1 MRWFK
6 GIAIALGALLAILVA
21 VPFFYSLDDYIP
33 TLEQE
38 ASARLNEPVKIGK
51 LRVATVPLPHLTV
64 DDITVGKSGDLKVG
78 KVTVTPDLWSLLDA
92 TKVIKS
98 IEIDSVVLTQKGIEK
113 IPAWTKTDKKP
124 EEPARIRVEAIRLQD
139 VLVKL
144 DTASFGPFDA
154 QVSVSGT
161 GEAESVALAT
171 RDGKLTAHVKP
182 EKAKYRFEA
191 NAKGWK
197 PPAGPAIHFDELAV
211 KGIATANDAV
221 LDDVRA
227 RLYGGTVN
235 GRATVGW
242 QKGLQL
248 KGNASVHQV
257 ELKPLVPLL
266 AKGVNV
272 SGKLNAKPVFSAR
285 ASEAKQLMNA
295 LHLETPFD
303 VRDGVLYGMDISKAA
318 TSLISKEGSK
328 GGETRFDTLSG
339 HLVMDRGVYRLTQL
353 DIASGSLAAEG
364 HVTISR
370 QQELSGRINTKV
382 KAASVTAA
390 NVPLNVSGTVQNP
403 VLMPTGGVVAGA
415 VAGTAVLGPGLG
427 TSVGARVGGWV
438 EGLFGKKE
446 ETKDGKR

>member
-1 MRWFK
+1 MRWLKTGGFVLLVL
-6 GIAIALGALLAILVA
+6 IVALAAI
-21 VPFFYSLDDYIP
+21 PFFFALDDYIP

-38 ASARLNEPVKIGK
+38 VSARLNEPVKIGK

-98 IEIDSVVLTQKGIEK
+98 IEIESVVLTQKGIEK
-113 IPAWTKTDKKP
+113 IPAWTKTEKKG
-124 EEPARIRVEAIRLQD
+124 EEPARVRVESIRLQD

-144 DTASFGPFDA
+144 DKASFGPFDA
-154 QVSVSGT
+154 QVTLSGS
-161 GEAESVALAT
+161 GEAEAVALAT
-171 RDGKLTAHVKP
+171 RDGKLTAHVRP

-197 PPAGPAIHFDELAV
+197 PPLGPAIHFDELTV
-211 KGIATANDAV
+211 KGVATANDAA
-221 LDDVRA
+221 LNDVRA

-257 ELKPLVPLL
+257 ELRSLAPLL

-285 ASEAKQLMNA
+285 APDAGQLMNA
-295 LHLETPFD
+295 LQLETPFD
-303 VRDGVLYGMDISKAA
+303 VRDGVLYGIDISKAA
-318 TSLISKEGSK
+318 TSLISKDGVK

-370 QQELSGRINTKV
+370 QQELSGRINAKV
-382 KAASVTAA
+382 KAAAVTAA

-446 ETKDGKR
+446 EKK